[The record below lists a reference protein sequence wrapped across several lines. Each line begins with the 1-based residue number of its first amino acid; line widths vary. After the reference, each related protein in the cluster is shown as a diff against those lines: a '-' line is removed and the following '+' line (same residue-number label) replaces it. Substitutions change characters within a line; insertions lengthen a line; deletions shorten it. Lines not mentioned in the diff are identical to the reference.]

1 MEFSSY
7 LPAKFVK
14 FVFTNIH
21 EQLNTLKI
29 AYFLRKMQTS
39 PVSNLGIHWMR
50 TFQPITFISIRTSM
64 EILKSALVYLKENI
78 QPI

>member
-21 EQLNTLKI
+21 EQLNTLKT

-39 PVSNLGIHWMR
+39 PVSNLGIH
-50 TFQPITFISIRTSM
+50 
-64 EILKSALVYLKENI
+64 
-78 QPI
+78 